1 MCVVDN
7 FSKNPSEYQMQW
19 AGYVI
24 AKHFL
29 NLHVKQKLR
38 IRKVLQKFPEVAF
51 IVNSAFSRQSTI
63 FLRIKFF
70 NGKCLIYL
78 ILILYACKPTLMYHY
93 HHYLLN
99 SCLWNFNN
107 CWPICK
113 FVVSGSLFFYSC
125 MANFSDW
132 GFNIDCR
139 WNWGGGWIQQ
149 SYQHTLVGYVLV
161 SQVKTS
167 PVSPDSVK

>member
-1 MCVVDN
+1 MWLQALLESSC
-7 FSKNPSEYQMQW
+7 Q
-19 AGYVI
+19 
-24 AKHFL
+24 AKTI
-29 NLHVKQKLR
+29 R
-38 IRKVLQKFPEVAF
+38 ILKVLRQFPEVAL

-78 ILILYACKPTLMYHY
+78 TLILYACKPTLMYHY

-167 PVSPDSVK
+167 SVSPDSVK